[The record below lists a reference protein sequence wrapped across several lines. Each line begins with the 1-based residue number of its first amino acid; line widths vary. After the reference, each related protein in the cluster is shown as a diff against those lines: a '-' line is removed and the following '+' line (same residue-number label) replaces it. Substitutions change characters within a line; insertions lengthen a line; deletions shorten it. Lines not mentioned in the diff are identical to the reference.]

1 MAKYFFNLILNYQK
15 YFNVYYPPKKIKS
28 AWYRFYF
35 FIKPDIKN
43 YKKLRY
49 EIINNLKKNKIK
61 CFTGSCPEIYLE
73 KAFKD
78 LKYFKYKRLINC
90 KILGETSIA
99 LDVNHTLSYSQ
110 HKHNVVKMNSVLEK
124 LFKR

>member
-1 MAKYFFNLILNYQK
+1 MKLLIIL
-15 YFNVYYPPKKIKS
+15 KK
-28 AWYRFYF
+28 
-35 FIKPDIKN
+35 
-43 YKKLRY
+43 KKL
-49 EIINNLKKNKIK
+49 K

-78 LKYFKYKRLINC
+78 LKYFRYKRLKNC

-110 HKHNVVKMNSVLEK
+110 HKYNLVKMNSVLEK
-124 LFKR
+124 LFKRKRKLIQNTL